1 MSDEL
6 RAATERAYFRQQV
19 DLFVTTIGLAVEWHG
34 DVIRHALSQVFDLG
48 AVESH
53 ERENAARIAAQDERL
68 QRVIDAIGEAE
79 KRLKR
84 INKRLEEWERSVTI
98 PI

>member
-19 DLFVTTIGLAVEWHG
+19 DLFVTMIGLAVETHG
-34 DVIRHALSQVFDLG
+34 DILRHALSQVFDLG
-48 AVESH
+48 AVEAH
-53 ERENAARIAAQDERL
+53 ERENAARIAGQDERL
-68 QRVIDAIGEAE
+68 QRIIEALGEVE
-79 KRLKR
+79 KKLKR
-84 INKRLEEWERSVTI
+84 ISKRLEEWERSVTI